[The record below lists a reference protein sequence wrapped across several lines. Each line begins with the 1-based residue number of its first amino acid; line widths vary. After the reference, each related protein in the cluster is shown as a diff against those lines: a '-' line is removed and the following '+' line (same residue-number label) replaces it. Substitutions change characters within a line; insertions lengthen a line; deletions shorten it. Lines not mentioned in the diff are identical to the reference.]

1 MKVKA
6 KIYITQRDNDEYFKQ
21 KLSTYRNGYC
31 WIERTVT
38 LEQDPS
44 GVYFDGEWGYITV
57 GDEKVY
63 VCSGDGNKF
72 EIA

>member
-21 KLSTYRNGYC
+21 KLSTYRNGFC
-31 WIERTVT
+31 WIKRTVT
-38 LEQDPS
+38 LEKDPS

-57 GDEKVY
+57 GGERVY
-63 VCSGDGNKF
+63 VCGNGGNKF